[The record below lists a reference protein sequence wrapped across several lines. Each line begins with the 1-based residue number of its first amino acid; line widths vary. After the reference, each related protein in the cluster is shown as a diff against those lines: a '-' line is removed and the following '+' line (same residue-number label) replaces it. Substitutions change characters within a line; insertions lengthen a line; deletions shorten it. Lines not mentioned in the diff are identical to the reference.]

1 MLQANRPPE
10 TRLRLGELIAAL
22 SLALVPEQQ
31 FRELPL
37 TRIRGPSVA
46 LDCGARRRRT
56 VAGPVARR
64 DLCERPTMEG
74 TGQCVGRAPMKAA
87 VTGSRNS
94 RKRTGLRC
102 DPVESFE

>member
-1 MLQANRPPE
+1 MLQANRPAE

-22 SLALVPEQQ
+22 SLALLPDQQ

-46 LDCGARRRRT
+46 LDSGARRRRT

-74 TGQCVGRAPMKAA
+74 TGQCLGRAPMKAA
-87 VTGSRNS
+87 VDPGQQMGDRKSTRLNS
-94 RKRTGLRC
+94 SHT
-102 DPVESFE
+102 